1 MSEDTARTILL
12 VEDEESVRNVTRR
25 ILERAGYRVLVAA
38 TPIDAM
44 RLVGEH
50 RTDIDLLVS
59 DLVMPEMGGQEL
71 ASHIVEVLP
80 AVRVLYMSGYS
91 DEAISESG
99 AAFIQKPYAADDL
112 VDCIRA
118 LLDDG

>member
-91 DEAISESG
+91 DEAIGESG

>member
-1 MSEDTARTILL
+1 VSEDNARTILL

-38 TPIDAM
+38 TPTDAM

-71 ASHIVEVLP
+71 ASHIAEVLP
-80 AVRVLYMSGYS
+80 ALRVLFMSGYS
-91 DEAISESG
+91 DEAINESG
-99 AAFIQKPYAADDL
+99 AEFIQKPFAADDL
-112 VDCIRA
+112 VDRIRT
-118 LLDDG
+118 LVDG